1 MAVLCHILHISL
13 SDVYDMD
20 IIDYVEFLKS
30 ANKIIEAKYS
40 VK

>member
-1 MAVLCHILHISL
+1 MAVLCHILHIPL
-13 SDVYDMD
+13 SDVYNMD
-20 IIDYVEFLKS
+20 IIDYVEYLKA